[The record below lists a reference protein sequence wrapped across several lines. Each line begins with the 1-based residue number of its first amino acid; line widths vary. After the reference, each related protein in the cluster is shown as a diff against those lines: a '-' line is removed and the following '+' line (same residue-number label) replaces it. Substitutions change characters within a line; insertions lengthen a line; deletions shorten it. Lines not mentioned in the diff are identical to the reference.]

1 MKGPGPVLGVT
12 MGDAAG
18 VGPEIIARAA
28 AEPTVRA
35 TCRPVVIGA
44 ADPMREALA
53 LIGSPLSLH
62 AVPRVAD
69 CRWADGTLEVLDLAN
84 IDMATL
90 PRGEVSAAAGRA
102 AYEYIERSVSLA
114 TSGEIDAIVTA
125 PVNKEAL
132 AAAGVQHSGHTEILA
147 QLSRTR
153 DFAMLLMGKELK
165 VIHVTTHVALR
176 RVPDLVTRERVL
188 KTIRLAQHALES
200 LGLPRGRIAVAG
212 LNPHAGE
219 DGLFGDE
226 EQHHI
231 GPAIAAA
238 RADGLNV
245 TGPLPADTLFSRAR
259 GGEFDIVVAMYHDQ
273 GHIPVKTLGFEYDE
287 TTKKWTGL
295 SGVNVTVGLPF
306 LRVSVDHGTA
316 FDRAWKGI
324 ANHESMVE
332 ALDVSTTMLN
342 ARSRSTNAE
351 G

>member
-1 MKGPGPVLGVT
+1 MKRPILGVT
-12 MGDAAG
+12 MGDPAG
-18 VGPEIIARAA
+18 VGPEIIARAL
-28 AEPTVRA
+28 AEPVVRA
-35 TCRPVVIGA
+35 ASRPVVIGA
-44 ADPMREALA
+44 AATMAEALA
-53 LIGSPLSLH
+53 LIGSPLALH
-62 AVPRVAD
+62 AVRRVAE

-84 IDMATL
+84 VDMTTL
-90 PRGEVSAAAGRA
+90 PRAEVSAAAGRA
-102 AYEYIERSVSLA
+102 AYEYIEGAVTLA
-114 TSGEIDAIVTA
+114 RAGEIHAIVTA

-147 QLSRTR
+147 RLTDTR
-153 DFAMLLMGKELK
+153 DFAMLLMGRQLR

-188 KTIRLAQHALES
+188 RTIRLAQRTLED
-200 LGLPRGRIAVAG
+200 LGRPRGRIAVAG

-219 DGLFGDE
+219 EGLFGDE
-226 EQHHI
+226 EQRAI
-231 GPAIAAA
+231 IPAVEAA
-238 RADGLNV
+238 RADGLDV

-287 TTKKWTGL
+287 TIKKWTGL

-332 ALDVSTTMLN
+332 ALDVATTMLE
-342 ARSRSTNAE
+342 AR

>member
-1 MKGPGPVLGVT
+1 MKHPVLGVT
-12 MGDAAG
+12 MGDPAG
-18 VGPEIIARAA
+18 VGPEIIVRAA
-28 AEPTVRA
+28 AEPAIRA

-44 ADPMREALA
+44 ASTMQEAIA
-53 LIGSPLSLH
+53 LLGSPLALH
-62 AVPRVAD
+62 AVSRVSE
-69 CRWADGTLEVLDLAN
+69 CRWADGTLEVLDLGN
-84 IDMATL
+84 VDMATL
-90 PRGEVSAAAGRA
+90 PRAEVSAAAGRA
-102 AYEYIERSVSLA
+102 AYEYIARAVSLA
-114 TSGEIDAIVTA
+114 KAGDIDAIVTA

-147 QLSRTR
+147 QLTDTR

-188 KTIRLAQHALES
+188 RTIRLAQRTLEG
-200 LGLPRGRIAVAG
+200 LGRPRGRIAVCG

-226 EQHHI
+226 EKTAI
-231 GPAIAAA
+231 LPAIEAA
-238 RADGLNV
+238 RADGLDV

-287 TTKKWTGL
+287 SAKTWTGL
-295 SGVNVTVGLPF
+295 SGVNVTIGLPF

-332 ALDVSTTMLN
+332 ALDVATTMLE
-342 ARSRSTNAE
+342 ARA
-351 G
+351 

>member
-1 MKGPGPVLGVT
+1 VKHPVLGVT
-12 MGDAAG
+12 MGDPAG

-28 AEPTVRA
+28 AEPAVRA
-35 TCRPVVIGA
+35 TSRPVVIGSA
-44 ADPMREALA
+44 STMQEALA
-53 LIGSPLSLH
+53 LVGSRLALH
-62 AVPRVAD
+62 AVGRIAD

-84 IDMATL
+84 VDMTTL
-90 PRGEVSAAAGRA
+90 PRREVSAAAGRA
-102 AYEYIERSVSLA
+102 AYEYIERAVRLA
-114 TSGEIDAIVTA
+114 KAGEIQAIVTA

-147 QLSRTR
+147 QLTDTR

-176 RVPDLVTRERVL
+176 RVPDLVTPERVL
-188 KTIRLAQHALES
+188 RTIRLAQRTLEG
-200 LGLPRGRIAVAG
+200 LGRPRGRIAVCG

-226 EQHHI
+226 EKI
-231 GPAIAAA
+231 AIVPAIEAA
-238 RADGLNV
+238 RTDGLDV

-287 TTKKWTGL
+287 AAKTWTGL
-295 SGVNVTVGLPF
+295 SGVNVTIGLPF

-332 ALDVSTTMLN
+332 ALEVATTMLE
-342 ARSRSTNAE
+342 ARA
-351 G
+351 

>member
-1 MKGPGPVLGVT
+1 MKRPILGVT
-12 MGDAAG
+12 MGDPAG

-28 AEPTVRA
+28 AEPAVRA
-35 TCRPVVIGA
+35 TSRPVVIGA
-44 ADPMREALA
+44 AATMGEALA
-53 LIGSPLSLH
+53 LIGRPLALH
-62 AVPRVAD
+62 AVARVAD

-84 IDMATL
+84 VDMATL
-90 PRGEVSAAAGRA
+90 ARAEVSAAAGRA
-102 AYEYIERSVSLA
+102 AYEYIERAVTLA
-114 TSGEIDAIVTA
+114 RAGEIHAIVTA

-132 AAAGVQHSGHTEILA
+132 AAAGVPHSGHTEILA
-147 QLSRTR
+147 QLTDTR
-153 DFAMLLMGKELK
+153 DFAMLLMGKALK

-188 KTIRLAQHALES
+188 RTIRLAQRTLAD
-200 LGLPRGRIAVAG
+200 LGRPRGRIAVAG

-226 EQHHI
+226 EQRAI
-231 GPAIAAA
+231 VPAIAAA
-238 RADGLNV
+238 RADGLDV

-287 TTKKWTGL
+287 ATRRWTGL

-316 FDRAWKGI
+316 FDRSWKGI

-332 ALDVSTTMLN
+332 ALDVATTMLE
-342 ARSRSTNAE
+342 ARS
-351 G
+351 

>member
-1 MKGPGPVLGVT
+1 VKRPVLGVT
-12 MGDAAG
+12 MGDPAG

-28 AEPTVRA
+28 AEPAVRA

-44 ADPMREALA
+44 ASAMAEALA
-53 LIGSPLSLH
+53 LVGNRLALH
-62 AVPRVAD
+62 AVSRVAD
-69 CRWADGTLEVLDLAN
+69 CRWAEGTLEVLDLAN
-84 IDMATL
+84 VDMTTL
-90 PRGEVSAAAGRA
+90 PRCEVSAAAGRA
-102 AYEYIERSVSLA
+102 AYEYIERAVSLA
-114 TSGEIDAIVTA
+114 RSGEIHAIVTA

-147 QLSRTR
+147 RLTATQ
-153 DFAMLLMGKELK
+153 DFAMLLMGKELR

-188 KTIRLAQHALES
+188 RTIRLAQRTLDD
-200 LGLPRGRIAVAG
+200 LGRPRGRIAVCG

-219 DGLFGDE
+219 EGLFGDE
-226 EQHHI
+226 EQTAI
-231 GPAIAAA
+231 IPAIEAA
-238 RADGLNV
+238 RAEGLAV
-245 TGPLPADTLFSRAR
+245 TGPLPADTVFSRAR

-287 TTKKWTGL
+287 ATRKWTGL

-332 ALDVSTTMLN
+332 ALEVATTMLE
-342 ARSRSTNAE
+342 ARA
-351 G
+351 

>member
-1 MKGPGPVLGVT
+1 VKQPVLGVT
-12 MGDAAG
+12 MGDPAG

-28 AEPTVRA
+28 AEPAVRA
-35 TCRPVVIGA
+35 TARPVVIGA
-44 ADPMREALA
+44 AAAMREALA
-53 LIGSPLSLH
+53 LVGSRLALH
-62 AVPRVAD
+62 AVRRVAD
-69 CRWADGTLEVLDLAN
+69 CRWADGTLEVLDLGN
-84 IDMATL
+84 VDMATL
-90 PRGEVSAAAGRA
+90 PRCEVSAAAGRA
-102 AYEYIERSVSLA
+102 AYEYIERAITLA
-114 TSGEIDAIVTA
+114 KAGEIDAIVTA

-147 QLSRTR
+147 QLTDTR

-176 RVPDLVTRERVL
+176 RVPELVTRERVL
-188 KTIRLAQHALES
+188 RTIRLAQRTLTD
-200 LGLPRGRIAVAG
+200 LGRAHGRIAVCG

-226 EQHHI
+226 EKTQI
-231 GPAIAAA
+231 MPAIEAA
-238 RADGLNV
+238 RAEGLSV
-245 TGPLPADTLFSRAR
+245 AGPLPADTLFSRAR

-287 TTKKWTGL
+287 ASKKWTGL

-332 ALDVSTTMLN
+332 ALDVATTMLE
-342 ARSRSTNAE
+342 ARA
-351 G
+351 

>member
-1 MKGPGPVLGVT
+1 VLGIT
-12 MGDAAG
+12 MGDPAG

-28 AEPTVRA
+28 ADPAVRA
-35 TCRPVVIGA
+35 TSRPVVIGA
-44 ADPMREALA
+44 AGAMREALA
-53 LIGSPLSLH
+53 LVGSPLTLH
-62 AVPRVAD
+62 AVPRIAD
-69 CRWADGTLEVLDLAN
+69 CRWADGTIEVLDLAN
-84 IDMATL
+84 VDMATL

-102 AYEYIERSVSLA
+102 AYEYIARAVTLA
-114 TSGEIDAIVTA
+114 TGGEIHAIVTA

-147 QLSRTR
+147 QLTNTR
-153 DFAMLLMGKELK
+153 DFAMLLMGKQLK

-176 RVPDLVTRERVL
+176 RVPDLVTRDRVL
-188 KTIRLAQHALES
+188 RTIRLAQRTLED
-200 LGLPRGRIAVAG
+200 LGHPRGRIAVCG

-226 EQHHI
+226 EQREI
-231 GPAIAAA
+231 IPAIEAA
-238 RADGLNV
+238 RAEGLAV

-287 TTKKWTGL
+287 TSKRWTGL
-295 SGVNVTVGLPF
+295 SGVNVTVGLPI

-332 ALDVSTTMLN
+332 AIDVATTMLE
-342 ARSRSTNAE
+342 ARA
-351 G
+351 